1 MPPMEPAIFAS
12 STIRSGMPA
21 NMAKPVLTTPRARVS
36 KRFFDQGLARALA
49 LSAGS
54 QGSGIEAEHD
64 LPVLLWHALRSA
76 SEGGKRVR
84 PDLLIRTY
92 RAFGGSE
99 DEAAEHV
106 AEAIELLH
114 AAFVIHDDVIDHD
127 LTRRGRLNVS
137 GSFEERALLAGADS
151 RSATDMGNAAGI
163 LGGDLV
169 LVGAFLAIA
178 RTPAPP
184 AVVAQLLNLFEGTVH
199 VSAAG
204 ELRDVHLSS
213 GLADASFDRILEM
226 EEQKTAIYSF
236 SLPMQAAAMLV
247 ASPSALAALP
257 ALDQLGKLLGTAFQL
272 IDDLM
277 GVFGS
282 EAETGKSVL
291 TDLREG
297 KLTPLIAHARSSA
310 VWAEIE
316 EHHGNEDLT
325 LQDAQKVRAA
335 LDSGGSKEFVMNLAE
350 EYLAAARICADDL
363 GLPDDLVAW
372 ITGVMKG
379 PQ

>member
-1 MPPMEPAIFAS
+1 MPPTEPAVFAS
-12 STIRSGMPA
+12 SVIGSGAPVPMTVAQPA
-21 NMAKPVLTTPRARVS
+21 RTAPQ
-36 KRFFDQGLARALA
+36 FFERGLSRARAL
-49 LSAGS
+49 SSES
-54 QGSGIEAEHD
+54 QSGAEPECD
-64 LPVLLWHALRSA
+64 PFVWLWQALRSA

-92 RAFGGSE
+92 RAFGGS
-99 DEAAEHV
+99 DAAAAEHV

-114 AAFVIHDDVIDHD
+114 SAFVIHDDVIDHD
-127 LTRRGRLNVS
+127 LTRRGRLNLS
-137 GSFEERALLAGADS
+137 GSFEQRALLAGADS
-151 RSATDMGNAAGI
+151 RSAADLGNAAGI
-163 LGGDLV
+163 LGGDLA
-169 LVGAFLAIA
+169 LVGAFLAIT
-178 RTPAPP
+178 RSPVPP
-184 AVVAQLLNLFEGTVH
+184 SVVTQLLALFEETVH

-213 GLADASFDRILEM
+213 GLADASFDQILEM

-236 SLPMQAAAMLV
+236 SLPMQAAAILV

-257 ALDQLGKLLGTAFQL
+257 ALDRLGRLVGTAFQL
-272 IDDLM
+272 FDDLM
-277 GVFGS
+277 GVFGA

-316 EHHGNEDLT
+316 EHHGNEHLT
-325 LQDAQKVRAA
+325 FQDAQKVRAA
-335 LDSGGSKEFVMNLAE
+335 LDSSGSKKFVTDLAE
-350 EYLAAARICADDL
+350 DYLAAARSCADDL
-363 GLPDDLVAW
+363 GLPDDLVTW
-372 ITGVMKG
+372 ITGVTKG